1 MNDEQ
6 KKTRFREWVKAMPE
20 KERNAFVRGIMD
32 VVDAGIKTNTPAE
45 MSVKYWVEIYTETN
59 KQLKENTNG

>member
-1 MNDEQ
+1 MTDEQ
-6 KKTRFREWVKAMPE
+6 KKVQFLDWVKAMPE